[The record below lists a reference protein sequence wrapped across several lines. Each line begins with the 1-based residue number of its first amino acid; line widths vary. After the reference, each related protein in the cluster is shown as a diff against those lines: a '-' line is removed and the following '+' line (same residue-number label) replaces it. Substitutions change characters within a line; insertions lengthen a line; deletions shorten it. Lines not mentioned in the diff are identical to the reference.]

1 MIKNLHKYE
10 IINSSKFSKYLLI
23 YLICNLLVIV
33 ANGQKL
39 KEFIVNKKEHLLEEF
54 EDSSGKSNYI
64 VYPTLAYTPET
75 KTEIGIVNL
84 FVFYANQNN
93 KNRLSEINTFS
104 FYTAEKQ
111 YGVLLDHAIYGDRDK
126 WFFLGRGKFQYFPMK
141 YYGIGIKSPEAGYD
155 IVSNTNIQLRERV
168 LRKIKGNF
176 FIGAEF
182 DFQKMYNIQFSVSN
196 PVGYNYPSGFKGSS
210 NIGFGMGM
218 VFDNRKNVMNVRK
231 GLFAEI
237 AFLSYSKSF
246 GSTNSFVSTQ
256 FDFRYFRE
264 GFNPKDVLALQ
275 TSALFNNGD
284 VPFNQMAMIGGE
296 SMMRGY
302 YFGRYRDKNLFTS
315 QAEYRF
321 LPFGFSKRL
330 GAAAFI
336 STATVAPSAKSLF
349 SSTLKMAAGVGA
361 RYLIFKSKDIFVR
374 FDLGFTREG
383 NGYYFYIG
391 EAF

>member
-1 MIKNLHKYE
+1 MINLNKFE
-10 IINSSKFSKYLLI
+10 IVNVLKFSKSLLI
-23 YLICNLLVIV
+23 YLICNLLVV
-33 ANGQKL
+33 SANGQKI
-39 KEFIVNKKEHLLEEF
+39 KEFIVNKKERLLGEF

-75 KTEIGIVNL
+75 KTEIGLVNL
-84 FVFYANQNN
+84 YLFYANQNN

-111 YGVLLDHAIYGDRDK
+111 YGVLLDHAIYGDGDK

-141 YYGIGIKSPEAGYD
+141 YYGIGMNTPEEGYD
-155 IVSNTNIQLRERV
+155 LVSNTNIQLRERV

-182 DFQKMYNIQFSVSN
+182 DFQKMYNVEFSVSN
-196 PVGYNYPSGFKGSS
+196 PVDYDYPTGYKGSS
-210 NIGFGMGM
+210 NIGFGMGL

-231 GLFAEI
+231 GLFAEL
-237 AFLSYSKSF
+237 AFLNYSKSF

-256 FDFRYFRE
+256 FDFRYFRT
-264 GFNPKDVLALQ
+264 GFTPKDVLAVQ
-275 TSALFNNGD
+275 GSALFNNGD

-302 YFGRYRDKNLFTS
+302 YLGRFRDKNLFTS

-349 SSTLKMAAGVGA
+349 SSSFKMAGGVGA

>member
-1 MIKNLHKYE
+1 MIKFYKFE
-10 IINSSKFSKYLLI
+10 IVNVLKFSKYLLFN
-23 YLICNLLVIV
+23 LICNLLVVV

-75 KTEIGIVNL
+75 KTEIGLVNL
-84 FVFYANQNN
+84 YLFYANQNN

-111 YGVLLDHAIYGDRDK
+111 YGVLLDHAIYGDGDK

-141 YYGIGIKSPEAGYD
+141 YYGIGMNTPEEGYD
-155 IVSNTNIQLRERV
+155 LVSNTNIQLRERV
-168 LRKIKGNF
+168 LRKIRGNF

-182 DFQKMYNIQFSVSN
+182 DFQKMYNVEFSVSN
-196 PVGYNYPSGFKGSS
+196 PVDYDYPTGYKGSS
-210 NIGFGMGM
+210 NIGFGMGL

-231 GLFAEI
+231 GLFAEL
-237 AFLSYSKSF
+237 AFLNYSKSF

-256 FDFRYFRE
+256 FDFRYFRT
-264 GFNPKDVLALQ
+264 GFTPKDVLALQ
-275 TSALFNNGD
+275 GSALFNNGD

-302 YFGRYRDKNLFTS
+302 YLGRFRDKNFLTS

-349 SSTLKMAAGVGA
+349 SSSFKMAGGVGA

-374 FDLGFTREG
+374 FDLGFTPEG

>member
-1 MIKNLHKYE
+1 MINFNKIE
-10 IINSSKFSKYLLI
+10 IENVLKFSKYLLI
-23 YLICNLLVIV
+23 SLICIFLVVV
-33 ANGQKL
+33 ANGQKI
-39 KEFIVNKKEHLLEEF
+39 KEFIVNKKEHLLDEF
-54 EDSSGKSNYI
+54 EDSSGKSNFI
-64 VYPTLAYTPET
+64 IYPTLAYTPET
-75 KTEIGIVNL
+75 KTEIGLVNL
-84 FVFYANQNN
+84 YLFYANQNN

-111 YGVLLDHAIYGDRDK
+111 YGVLLDHAIYGDGDK

-141 YYGIGIKSPEAGYD
+141 YYGIGINTPEEGYD
-155 IVSNTNIQLRERV
+155 LVSNTNIQLRERV
-168 LRKIKGNF
+168 LRKIRGNF

-182 DFQKMYNIQFSVSN
+182 DFQKMYNVEFSVSN
-196 PVGYNYPSGFKGSS
+196 PVDYDYPTGYKGSS
-210 NIGFGMGM
+210 NIGFGMGL

-231 GLFAEI
+231 GLFAEL
-237 AFLSYSKSF
+237 AFLNYSKSF

-256 FDFRYFRE
+256 FDFRYFRT
-264 GFNPKDVLALQ
+264 GFTPKDVLALQ
-275 TSALFNNGD
+275 GSALFNNGD

-302 YFGRYRDKNLFTS
+302 YLGRFRDKNYFTS

-349 SSTLKMAAGVGA
+349 SSSFKMAGGVGA

>member
-1 MIKNLHKYE
+1 MINLNKYKMGKLF
-10 IINSSKFSKYLLI
+10 KFSKYLLI
-23 YLICNLLVIV
+23 HLFCSLLVIV
-33 ANGQKL
+33 AHGQKI
-39 KEFIVNKKEHLLEEF
+39 KEFIVNKKEHLLHEF

-64 VYPTLAYTPET
+64 IYPTLAYTPET
-75 KTEIGIVNL
+75 KTEIGLVNL
-84 FVFYANQNN
+84 YLFYANKNN

-111 YGVLLDHAIYGDRDK
+111 YGVLLDHAIYGDGDK

-141 YYGIGIKSPEAGYD
+141 YYGIGMNTPKEGYD
-155 IVSNTNIQLRERV
+155 VVNNTNIQLRERV
-168 LRKIKGNF
+168 LRKINGNF
-176 FIGAEF
+176 FVGAEF
-182 DFQKMYNIQFSVSN
+182 DFQKMYNVEFLGANKVDYDY
-196 PVGYNYPSGFKGSS
+196 PTGYKGSS
-210 NIGFGMGM
+210 NIGFGMGL

-231 GLFAEI
+231 GLFAEL
-237 AFLSYSKSF
+237 AFLNYSKSL
-246 GSTNSFVSTQ
+246 GSTNTFVSTQ

-264 GFNPKDVLALQ
+264 GFNPKDVFAVQ
-275 TSALFNNGD
+275 GSALFNNGD

-302 YFGRYRDKNLFTS
+302 YLGRFRDKHFLTS

-336 STATVAPSAKSLF
+336 STATVAPTAKSLF
-349 SSTLKMAAGVGA
+349 SSTFKMAGGVGA

>member
-1 MIKNLHKYE
+1 MINLNKFE
-10 IINSSKFSKYLLI
+10 KVNLLKFSKYLLI
-23 YLICNLLVIV
+23 NLICNLLVV
-33 ANGQKL
+33 GGNGQKF
-39 KEFIVNKKEHLLEEF
+39 KEFIVNKKAHLFEEF
-54 EDSSGKSNYI
+54 EDSSGKSNFI

-75 KTEIGIVNL
+75 KTEVGLVNL
-84 FVFYANQNN
+84 YLFYANHNK
-93 KNRLSEINTFS
+93 KNRLSEVNTFS

-111 YGVLLDHAIYGDRDK
+111 YGFLLDHAIYGDGDK
-126 WFFLGRGKFQYFPMK
+126 LFFLGRGKFQHFPMK
-141 YYGIGIKSPEAGYD
+141 YYGIGMNTPEEGYD

-168 LRKIKGNF
+168 LRKIKRNF

-182 DFQKMYNIQFSVSN
+182 DFQKMYNVEFSALN
-196 PVGYNYPSGFKGSS
+196 PIGYDYPTGYKGSS
-210 NIGFGMGM
+210 NIGFGMGL
-218 VFDNRKNVMNVRK
+218 VYDNRKNVMNVRK
-231 GLFAEI
+231 GLFAEL
-237 AFLSYSKSF
+237 ALLNYSKSF

-256 FDFRYFRE
+256 LDFRYFRE

-275 TSALFNNGD
+275 GSALLNNGD

-302 YFGRYRDKNLFTS
+302 YLGRFRDKNSFTS

-349 SSTLKMAAGVGA
+349 SSSFKMAGGVGA
-361 RYLIFKSKDIFVR
+361 RYLLFKSKDIFVR
-374 FDLGFTREG
+374 FDLGFTPEG

>member
-1 MIKNLHKYE
+1 MINLNKFE
-10 IINSSKFSKYLLI
+10 IVNVLKFSKYLLI
-23 YLICNLLVIV
+23 NLICNLLVFV

-39 KEFIVNKKEHLLEEF
+39 KELIVNKKAYLLEEF

-75 KTEIGIVNL
+75 KTEIGLVNL
-84 FVFYANQNN
+84 YLFYANQNN

-104 FYTAEKQ
+104 FYTAQKQ
-111 YGVLLDHAIYGDRDK
+111 YGVLLDHAIYGDGDK

-141 YYGIGIKSPEAGYD
+141 YYGIGINTSEEEYD
-155 IVSNTNIQLRERV
+155 LVSNTNIQLRERV

-182 DFQKMYNIQFSVSN
+182 DFQKMYNVEFSGSN
-196 PVGYNYPSGFKGSS
+196 PVGYDYPNGYKGSS
-210 NIGFGMGM
+210 NIGFGMGL

-231 GLFAEI
+231 GLFAEL
-237 AFLSYSKSF
+237 AFLNYSKSL
-246 GSTNSFVSTQ
+246 GSTNSLVSTQ

-275 TSALFNNGD
+275 GSALFNNGD

-302 YFGRYRDKNLFTS
+302 YLGRFRDKNLFTS

-349 SSTLKMAAGVGA
+349 SSTFKMAGGFGA

>member
-1 MIKNLHKYE
+1 MINLNKFE
-10 IINSSKFSKYLLI
+10 IVNVLKFSKFLLI
-23 YLICNLLVIV
+23 NLTCNLFVFV

-39 KEFIVNKKEHLLEEF
+39 KEFIVNKKEHLLGEF

-64 VYPTLAYTPET
+64 IYPTLAYTPET
-75 KTEIGIVNL
+75 KTEIGLVNL
-84 FVFYANQNN
+84 YLFYANQNN

-111 YGVLLDHAIYGDRDK
+111 YGVLLDHAIYGDGDK

-141 YYGIGIKSPEAGYD
+141 YYGIGINTPEEGYD
-155 IVSNTNIQLRERV
+155 LVSNTNIQLRERV

-182 DFQKMYNIQFSVSN
+182 DFQKIYNVEFSVSN
-196 PVGYNYPSGFKGSS
+196 PVDYDYPTGYNGSS
-210 NIGFGMGM
+210 NIGFGMGL

-231 GLFAEI
+231 GLFAEL
-237 AFLSYSKSF
+237 AFLNYSKSV
-246 GSTNSFVSTQ
+246 GSSNSFVSTQ

-275 TSALFNNGD
+275 GSALFNNGD

-302 YFGRYRDKNLFTS
+302 YLGRFRDKNLFTS

-349 SSTLKMAAGVGA
+349 SSSFKMAGGVGA

-383 NGYYFYIG
+383 KGYYFYIG